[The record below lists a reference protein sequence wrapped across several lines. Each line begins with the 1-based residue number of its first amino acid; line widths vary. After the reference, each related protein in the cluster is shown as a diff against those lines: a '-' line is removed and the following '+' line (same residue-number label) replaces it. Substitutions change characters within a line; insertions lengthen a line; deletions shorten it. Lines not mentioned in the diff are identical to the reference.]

1 MNGTTGSATAVAAG
15 NHHSCAIQGGT
26 GAVICWGNNS
36 FGEATPPSSV
46 NGTNGSASA
55 ITAAAQVSRSCAIQ
69 AGTAAVVCWGYHTS
83 GEGARP
89 PPADGTPGAPATV
102 GLRRHGRQGEVR
114 TRPETV
120 L

>member
-55 ITAAAQVSRSCAIQ
+55 ITAAAQGSRSCAIQ
-69 AGTAAVVCWGYHTS
+69 AGTAAGVWWGADPP
-83 GEGARP
+83 GGRGAAP
-89 PPADGTPGAPATV
+89 PPGRPRGADRTV
-102 GLRRHGRQGEVR
+102 GTGAQQVADR
-114 TRPETV
+114 
-120 L
+120 